1 MRFVLVTW
9 PLLALPAA
17 VSAAGPAKEF
27 SLEALAF
34 YERDVLPILKAN
46 CYKCHAD
53 GKAKGNL
60 TLTTRGAILKGG
72 DLGPA
77 VSLEKPDESNL
88 LAAIRYKDGL
98 EMPPTGKLK
107 PDQIETLTK
116 WVKAGLPM
124 KDAATATA
132 KVESKGGVVTP
143 ESRNYWAYRPV
154 L

>member
-1 MRFVLVTW
+1 MAWVCALAAALCGVVRAAETPSKEHVEFFETRIR
-9 PLLALPAA
+9 PLLI
-17 VSAAGPAKEF
+17 
-27 SLEALAF
+27 
-34 YERDVLPILKAN
+34 DN

-77 VSLEKPDESNL
+77 ISLEKPDESNL
-88 LAAIRYKDGL
+88 LTAIQYRNGL
-98 EMPPTGKLK
+98 EMPPTGKLR

-124 KDAATATA
+124 KDTAAATAKADTI
-132 KVESKGGVVTP
+132 SP
-143 ESRNYWAYRPV
+143 SP
-154 L
+154 

>member
-17 VSAAGPAKEF
+17 VPAADPAKDF
-27 SLEALAF
+27 SPEALAF

-60 TLTTRGAILKGG
+60 SLTTRGAILKGG

-77 VSLEKPDESNL
+77 VSLDKPGESNL
-88 LAAIRYKDGL
+88 LAAIQYKDGL
-98 EMPPTGKLK
+98 EMPPAGKLK

-124 KDAATATA
+124 KDAAVVTA
-132 KVESKGGVVTP
+132 KAQSKGGVVTP
-143 ESRNYWAYRPV
+143 EARTY
-154 L
+154 